1 MKALTVVRRQPHGP
15 EPRDSLHSYELDPS
29 KCRCHQ
35 RPNERERDE
44 RREQGWKETK
54 VTLPV
59 LRWEETKEERQQRQR
74 ARGSPR

>member
-1 MKALTVVRRQPHGP
+1 MDLNQGTRYTVTSWTPQNVDVIKDQT
-15 EPRDSLHSYELDPS
+15 
-29 KCRCHQ
+29 
-35 RPNERERDE
+35 RERDE

-74 ARGSPR
+74 ACGSPR